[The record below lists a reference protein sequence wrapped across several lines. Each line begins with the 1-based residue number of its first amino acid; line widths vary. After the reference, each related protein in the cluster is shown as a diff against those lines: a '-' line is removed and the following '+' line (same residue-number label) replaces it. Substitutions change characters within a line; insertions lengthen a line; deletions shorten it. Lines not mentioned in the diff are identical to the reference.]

1 MVSDR
6 KLRARAQ
13 PATTESIRRARPS
26 RILNTGKKALL
37 SNAIAQGNSTQSNL
51 LSLPAELRNRIYG
64 LVLGGQTLHI
74 YSHTHYDHGS
84 KRRIRNSGHHICCA
98 KSYRER
104 HSKCHF
110 EPEEHSMGSRID
122 LSLLEVCSQI
132 HREAALMPFQYN
144 TFAMDDSVYQ
154 EPFFERF
161 VPAQIRAITSL
172 SWYSRYGIF
181 LSKLKPRFAG
191 LTKLVAIMRLQPYYE
206 RTFRERID
214 DAKRLREAIG
224 FSSSRDYLVASATV
238 CFLRGRGDWNEL
250 KQQADPAY
258 SDLSGKVEKA
268 MMT

>member
-98 KSYRER
+98 KVQDDEFAQIVR
-104 HSKCHF
+104 HADEVF
-110 EPEEHSMGSRID
+110 E
-122 LSLLEVCSQI
+122 I